1 GDAREHPLAEPT
13 IEAFRSG
20 LTVPIGDRG
29 IFQGI
34 SSEPYFF
41 DEDDLELAELLITH
55 TTATLDRVEETQRL
69 NKLNRATRQLMTAET
84 HEAVAEE
91 GCDIASAVLNAALT
105 VVFYHNEGLLVPMAA
120 TATAS
125 EVLEGPRPIE
135 GPDDGSGDSPRWAAM
150 AQGETVRDATVDDD
164 RWELLNVPLG
174 EQGVLC
180 VGSRVQGAFEEGD
193 IVLAET
199 LAANIEAAFTRAD
212 REQRRREQARQL
224 QRQNERL
231 DRFAS
236 IVSHDLRNP
245 LHIASTR
252 AALARE
258 EPDGEHVEAIQNALD
273 RMETIID
280 DTLSLARQGKTV
292 EETEPVS
299 LSKVAARSWDQVDTA
314 GAGLE
319 IVSDATVQADADRLQ
334 NVFENLFRNAVEHGS
349 TSRQPPADDAVEHGS
364 TEPSP
369 LSVRIGT
376 LPEGFYVEDTG
387 SGIPAGE
394 REQVFDLGYSS
405 DPDGT
410 GFGLAIV
417 GEIVESHGWTITVA
431 ESNEGGARF
440 EITGVDVGHAT
451 AREADD
457 TQPEPFLAV
466 VDSALQQ
473 CPAGLVPAGFQRSDR
488 RAGGPA
494 VAGRGQTDER
504 PEQEIHRERDGAVAP
519 AGVQRRDPPAGS
531 DQRDPL
537 ADRRGRGIEHSDEKR
552 REHGVGLGDRRP
564 ARVAADGVDVFPA
577 GTVDAP
583 PGLPEHCRHDVDA
596 DDPALGADLLAEVRE
611 VRAGA
616 TAHLDDGVAGREIE
630 RARGTGAPGAHA
642 RHVRDEVVQLGT
654 PAVER
659 VGEIDAVVRHRSDRT
674 LAERPGDRGG
684 VRAEDVQRR
693 FDPEAAGL
701 VQHVRVGFGSERV
714 GDRLVDVALGVEL
727 RGGAP
732 LCREGI
738 AVLAGRQQ
746 DAGDVLADAELR
758 LAGDR
763 HLPAHR
769 EQPAR
774 HAGDVVDRLGVRETL
789 HEVRPHRGDLL
800 GERLGVAED
809 PQPPAH

>member
-1 GDAREHPLAEPT
+1 MGNGESGGGKQPDGSDADAGRSSEQGGVETDDPVPGRKIRRLHEVATAMQTAASVEEIYELTVDAAVDILGFDWCAVEIATEGRFEVAAVSEEAPLEVGVQPITTDHGVTGEVYMNGESEIIGDVRNHARAEPT

-29 IFQGI
+29 VFQGI

-55 TTATLDRVEETQRL
+55 TTAALDRVEETQRL

-84 HEAVAEE
+84 HEAVARE
-91 GCDIASAVLNAALT
+91 GRDIASAVLNAALT
-105 VVFYHNEGLLVPMAA
+105 VVFYHDEGLLVPMAA

-125 EVLEGPRPIE
+125 EVLEGPTPIE
-135 GPDDGSGDSPRWAAM
+135 GPDDGSGESPRWAAM

-180 VGSRVQGAFEEGD
+180 VGSRVQGAFGGGD
-193 IVLAET
+193 VVLAET

-292 EETEPVS
+292 EETEPVA

-314 GAGLE
+314 GASLE

-334 NVFENLFRNAVEHGS
+334 NVFENLFRNAVKHGS
-349 TSRQPPADDAVEHGS
+349 TSPRSHAPEDAVERGSTSPRSHVPEDAVEHGS

-394 REQVFDLGYSS
+394 REQVFNLGYSS

-440 EITGVDVGHAT
+440 EITGVDT
-451 AREADD
+451 A
-457 TQPEPFLAV
+457 
-466 VDSALQQ
+466 
-473 CPAGLVPAGFQRSDR
+473 
-488 RAGGPA
+488 
-494 VAGRGQTDER
+494 
-504 PEQEIHRERDGAVAP
+504 
-519 AGVQRRDPPAGS
+519 
-531 DQRDPL
+531 
-537 ADRRGRGIEHSDEKR
+537 
-552 REHGVGLGDRRP
+552 
-564 ARVAADGVDVFPA
+564 
-577 GTVDAP
+577 
-583 PGLPEHCRHDVDA
+583 
-596 DDPALGADLLAEVRE
+596 
-611 VRAGA
+611 
-616 TAHLDDGVAGREIE
+616 
-630 RARGTGAPGAHA
+630 
-642 RHVRDEVVQLGT
+642 
-654 PAVER
+654 
-659 VGEIDAVVRHRSDRT
+659 
-674 LAERPGDRGG
+674 
-684 VRAEDVQRR
+684 
-693 FDPEAAGL
+693 
-701 VQHVRVGFGSERV
+701 
-714 GDRLVDVALGVEL
+714 
-727 RGGAP
+727 
-732 LCREGI
+732 
-738 AVLAGRQQ
+738 
-746 DAGDVLADAELR
+746 
-758 LAGDR
+758 
-763 HLPAHR
+763 
-769 EQPAR
+769 
-774 HAGDVVDRLGVRETL
+774 
-789 HEVRPHRGDLL
+789 
-800 GERLGVAED
+800 
-809 PQPPAH
+809 

>member
-1 GDAREHPLAEPT
+1 EEIYELTVDAAVDILGFDWCAVEIATEGRFEVVAVSEEAPLEVGVQPITTDHGVTGEVYMNGESEIIGDVRNHARAEPT
-13 IEAFRSG
+13 LEEFRSA

-29 IFQGI
+29 VFQGI

-105 VVFYHNEGLLVPMAA
+105 VVFYHDEGLLVPMAA

-150 AQGETVRDATVDDD
+150 AQGETVRDTAVDDD

-180 VGSRVQGAFEEGD
+180 VGSRVQGAFGGGD
-193 IVLAET
+193 VVLAET

-349 TSRQPPADDAVEHGS
+349 TSPRSHAPEDAVEHGSTSRQPPADDAVEHGS

-417 GEIVESHGWTITVA
+417 TEIVESHGWSVTVTDSDA
-431 ESNEGGARF
+431 GGARF
-440 EITGVDVGHAT
+440 EI
-451 AREADD
+451 
-457 TQPEPFLAV
+457 
-466 VDSALQQ
+466 S
-473 CPAGLVPAGFQRSDR
+473 
-488 RAGGPA
+488 
-494 VAGRGQTDER
+494 
-504 PEQEIHRERDGAVAP
+504 
-519 AGVQRRDPPAGS
+519 
-531 DQRDPL
+531 
-537 ADRRGRGIEHSDEKR
+537 
-552 REHGVGLGDRRP
+552 
-564 ARVAADGVDVFPA
+564 
-577 GTVDAP
+577 
-583 PGLPEHCRHDVDA
+583 
-596 DDPALGADLLAEVRE
+596 
-611 VRAGA
+611 
-616 TAHLDDGVAGREIE
+616 
-630 RARGTGAPGAHA
+630 
-642 RHVRDEVVQLGT
+642 
-654 PAVER
+654 
-659 VGEIDAVVRHRSDRT
+659 
-674 LAERPGDRGG
+674 
-684 VRAEDVQRR
+684 
-693 FDPEAAGL
+693 
-701 VQHVRVGFGSERV
+701 
-714 GDRLVDVALGVEL
+714 GVEF
-727 RGGAP
+727 A
-732 LCREGI
+732 
-738 AVLAGRQQ
+738 
-746 DAGDVLADAELR
+746 
-758 LAGDR
+758 
-763 HLPAHR
+763 
-769 EQPAR
+769 
-774 HAGDVVDRLGVRETL
+774 
-789 HEVRPHRGDLL
+789 
-800 GERLGVAED
+800 
-809 PQPPAH
+809 

>member
-1 GDAREHPLAEPT
+1 MGNGESGGGKQPDRSDADAGHSSEQGGVETDDPVPGRKIRRLHEVATAMQTAASVEEIYELTVDAAVDILGFDWCAVEIATEGRFEVAAVSEEAPLEVGVQPITTDHGVTGEVYMNGESEIIGDVRNHARAEPT
-13 IEAFRSG
+13 LEEFRSA

-29 IFQGI
+29 VFQGI

-105 VVFYHNEGLLVPMAA
+105 VVFYHDEGLLVPMAA

-150 AQGETVRDATVDDD
+150 AQGEPVRDTAVDDD
-164 RWELLNVPLG
+164 RWELLYVPLG

-193 IVLAET
+193 VVLAET

-349 TSRQPPADDAVEHGS
+349 TSPRSHAPEDAVEHGSTSRQPPADDAVEHGS

-417 GEIVESHGWTITVA
+417 TEIVESHGWSVTVTDSDA
-431 ESNEGGARF
+431 GGARF
-440 EITGVDVGHAT
+440 EI
-451 AREADD
+451 
-457 TQPEPFLAV
+457 
-466 VDSALQQ
+466 S
-473 CPAGLVPAGFQRSDR
+473 
-488 RAGGPA
+488 
-494 VAGRGQTDER
+494 
-504 PEQEIHRERDGAVAP
+504 
-519 AGVQRRDPPAGS
+519 
-531 DQRDPL
+531 
-537 ADRRGRGIEHSDEKR
+537 
-552 REHGVGLGDRRP
+552 
-564 ARVAADGVDVFPA
+564 
-577 GTVDAP
+577 
-583 PGLPEHCRHDVDA
+583 
-596 DDPALGADLLAEVRE
+596 
-611 VRAGA
+611 
-616 TAHLDDGVAGREIE
+616 
-630 RARGTGAPGAHA
+630 
-642 RHVRDEVVQLGT
+642 
-654 PAVER
+654 
-659 VGEIDAVVRHRSDRT
+659 
-674 LAERPGDRGG
+674 
-684 VRAEDVQRR
+684 
-693 FDPEAAGL
+693 
-701 VQHVRVGFGSERV
+701 
-714 GDRLVDVALGVEL
+714 GVEF
-727 RGGAP
+727 A
-732 LCREGI
+732 
-738 AVLAGRQQ
+738 
-746 DAGDVLADAELR
+746 
-758 LAGDR
+758 
-763 HLPAHR
+763 
-769 EQPAR
+769 
-774 HAGDVVDRLGVRETL
+774 
-789 HEVRPHRGDLL
+789 
-800 GERLGVAED
+800 
-809 PQPPAH
+809 